1 MHEHRYT
8 HVQDGANLHLQVVL
22 VCCFNHHLLQL
33 PDGCKGS
40 QLLQSLKGD
49 GVVDL
54 GDLLDQTDK
63 KNLLQSFH
71 VLPQWRVVRFVTLFL
86 FLLVCGGRRDRQ
98 GVEDGDDSLAEFK
111 RIELHFQSEVELFQ
125 LRGHI
130 LQDPTPIL

>member
-1 MHEHRYT
+1 MHEDTHT
-8 HVQDGANLHLQVVL
+8 HVQDGASLHLQVVL
-22 VCCFNHHLLQL
+22 VRCFNHHLLQL
-33 PDGCKGS
+33 PDRCKGS

-49 GVVDL
+49 GVVHL

-71 VLPQWRVVRFVTLFL
+71 VLPQRRAVRLLTLFL

-111 RIELHFQSEVELFQ
+111 RIELYFQSEVELFQ
-125 LRGHI
+125 LWGHI
-130 LQDPTPIL
+130 LQDPTSIL